1 MDLQSAVQICRNGQ
15 VQKDGPRLNL
25 QKNEQG
31 LFECRG
37 RIQGDY
43 PIYLPDDDLFSEKLL
58 TSAQEN
64 TLHGGVSLTMAKAG
78 EKYWLPGLT

>member
-1 MDLQSAVQICRNGQ
+1 MQSTFAATDKY
-15 VQKDGPRLNL
+15 QKDGPRLNL

-43 PIYLPDDDLFSEKLL
+43 PTTNNNNNNNNKL
-58 TSAQEN
+58 
-64 TLHGGVSLTMAKAG
+64 
-78 EKYWLPGLT
+78 Y